1 MSRQRRICGR
11 QYIQMGAWWRERGE
25 FSGFRNQDER
35 KKGEC
40 GRIVINSELFYLGG
54 IRGINGGFG
63 FWIRHLFAPF
73 QHGSRGFLYV
83 NVFVRLSI
91 YLSLCVCVCVC
102 VCVRVSLYS
111 RRLRVS
117 VPAGL
122 WPYLPAS
129 QPAIVCVLM
138 CDLVPPTYWSS
149 SKHYKLIRHNRQKD
163 RKWGRVVGRR
173 GGEGRRNWGWGG
185 GASKGIECVCVCL
198 CV

>member
-102 VCVRVSLYS
+102 VCSCLTVLQKAPCVCASGLVTVS
-111 RRLRVS
+111 
-117 VPAGL
+117 
-122 WPYLPAS
+122 AS
-129 QPAIVCVLM
+129 QPAS
-138 CDLVPPTYWSS
+138 D
-149 SKHYKLIRHNRQKD
+149 
-163 RKWGRVVGRR
+163 
-173 GGEGRRNWGWGG
+173 
-185 GASKGIECVCVCL
+185 CVCIDVWL
-198 CV
+198 GTPHLLKFIQAL